1 MYDNLLHQ
9 NASAFLTEDL
19 NANRLPGALLF
30 SGSAASGKL
39 TCALETARILSCS
52 HSPKGAWTCAC
63 SSCLRHK
70 SLVSERLLLAGPRD
84 CAPEITAASSVF
96 YTALESNSPYLTAA
110 RYLFLRAARKLTLRF
125 SQILW
130 AGDDKLSKIASVMSE
145 IDELIEP
152 LDFPHELPD
161 LKTVKKHLDK
171 LSPLFQ
177 KLEGDFL
184 YDSIPVAQIRNASAW
199 ARLKSSGGKK
209 TIIIENADR
218 MLESVRNALLKILE
232 EPPEDTVF
240 ILTTTRRT
248 AVMPTIL
255 SRVRTYNF
263 SERTLEQ
270 QRDVITRVFHADNF
284 GGSIQDYL
292 LSYLPVPPDTLRK
305 SAADFFAETAASR
318 IPDVQAAV
326 KTCGAFNP
334 RIMLKIFLDGLL
346 IAQRRLLFFAQ
357 GSFAAAEIAPLV
369 QECWNSVTVYNQSP
383 NAALENLALGL
394 LRIHKRSGGVLS
406 CAV

>member
-1 MYDNLLHQ
+1 M
-9 NASAFLTEDL
+9 
-19 NANRLPGALLF
+19 
-30 SGSAASGKL
+30 
-39 TCALETARILSCS
+39 
-52 HSPKGAWTCAC
+52 
-63 SSCLRHK
+63 
-70 SLVSERLLLAGPRD
+70 SERLLLAGPRD

-96 YTALESNSPYLTAA
+96 YTAFESNSPYLTAA

-161 LKTVKKHLDK
+161 LKTVKKNLDK

-240 ILTTTRRT
+240 IFTTTRRT
-248 AVMPTIL
+248 AVLTTFL
-255 SRVRTYNF
+255 SGRLN
-263 SERTLEQ
+263 S
-270 QRDVITRVFHADNF
+270 
-284 GGSIQDYL
+284 
-292 LSYLPVPPDTLRK
+292 
-305 SAADFFAETAASR
+305 SAT
-318 IPDVQAAV
+318 
-326 KTCGAFNP
+326 
-334 RIMLKIFLDGLL
+334 
-346 IAQRRLLFFAQ
+346 
-357 GSFAAAEIAPLV
+357 
-369 QECWNSVTVYNQSP
+369 
-383 NAALENLALGL
+383 
-394 LRIHKRSGGVLS
+394 
-406 CAV
+406 